1 MTKVITRR
9 ILKPAPEAPK
19 VVAQREST
27 PKPAAPR
34 ENPTIS
40 KGKTSSFKGKVATFR
55 PQIRSRHPSH
65 ECLRGTLP
73 RLPFPSVIRFGSTTV
88 LPDVV
93 SKGGRRV
100 EVNTVEAV
108 TKSANKLLMKQA
120 FAEHEVKTAIWFRTA
135 SVEELRRFFN
145 EHGQIVAKSFF
156 GSRGEGNTFINSIEE
171 LNRFILANTIN
182 NFVFEKYYNYVREY
196 RLHVTAEGVFYTC
209 RKMLKRDTP
218 EAERWYRNDSNC
230 VWILEENPEF
240 KRPNCWDAIVEQSV
254 LALNAIGLDI
264 GAVDVKVQ
272 SDTKGGSR
280 RQTQDFIIL
289 EINSA
294 PAFGELTEQLYKEE
308 LVKVLNVKHNE
319 NR

>member
-9 ILKPAPEAPK
+9 IKPVAKEVAP
-19 VVAQREST
+19 VVAKKEAAKAPVAAKPNFPTST
-27 PKPAAPR
+27 
-34 ENPTIS
+34 S
-40 KGKTSSFKGKVATFR
+40 GKNYTQFR

-65 ECLRGTLP
+65 SCLRNALP

-88 LPDVV
+88 LEDVV
-93 SKGGRRV
+93 SKGGSRV

-120 FAEHEVKTAIWFRTA
+120 FAENDVKTAIWTRTA
-135 SVEELRRFFN
+135 NAEELRRFFN

-156 GSRGEGNTFINSIEE
+156 GSRGEGNTLISSMDA

-218 EAERWYRNDSNC
+218 EEERWYRNDSNC
-230 VWILEENPEF
+230 AWFLEENPDF
-240 KRPNCWDAIVEQSV
+240 DRPLCWDAIVEQSV
-254 LALNAIGLDI
+254 AALNAVGLDI

-272 SDTKGGSR
+272 SNTKGGNR
-280 RQTQDFIIL
+280 RQTVDFIIL

-294 PAFGELTEQLYKEE
+294 PAFGELTETLYKEE
-308 LVKVLNVKHNE
+308 LMKVLKAKHNA
-319 NR
+319 NQ